1 MPWTVLTP
9 VKGRRG
15 YHVAWSKSLQIRI
28 PEIRS
33 QCRKGLRCGKHGF
46 LSLLQLS
53 HSFLTFLA
61 QASVICAIRLHP
73 GLALPNRLKEKT
85 PTLTVLFVYSVFKEW
100 SQICVQFLVRNHR
113 EAWRQ
118 VQYQHVDLQGS
129 AKHLVFSVFFSFC
142 LRLCVYWDGVW

>member
-1 MPWTVLTP
+1 MPRTVLTP

-15 YHVAWSKSLQIRI
+15 YHVACSESLQIRI

-46 LSLLQLS
+46 LSCSCLTLS
-53 HSFLTFLA
+53 LHFLA
-61 QASVICAIRLHP
+61 QASVICAIHMHP
-73 GLALPNRLKEKT
+73 RLALPNRLKEKT
-85 PTLTVLFVYSVFKEW
+85 PTLTVLFVYSVFKEQ

-113 EAWRQ
+113 EAWKQ
-118 VQYQHVDLQGS
+118 VQYQHVYLQGS

-142 LRLCVYWDGVW
+142 LGLCVCWDGVW